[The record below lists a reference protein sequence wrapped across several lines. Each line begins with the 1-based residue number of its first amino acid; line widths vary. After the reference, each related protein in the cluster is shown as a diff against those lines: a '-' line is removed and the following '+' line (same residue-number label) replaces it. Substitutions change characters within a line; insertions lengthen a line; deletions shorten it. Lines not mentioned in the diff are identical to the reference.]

1 VVFIIFF
8 NAIFTAAPFYLA
20 AISVFAA
27 VITVYDKFAAKS
39 RLRRVSESFLI
50 FIALLGGSAAMLGT
64 MLLIRHKTRH
74 LKFMAGIPLIIL
86 LQLCIVLLAVRL
98 IHNV

>member
-1 VVFIIFF
+1 MIFSTE
-8 NAIFTAAPFYLA
+8 ILKAAFFYLA

-39 RLRRVSESFLI
+39 RLRRVPESFLI
-50 FIALLGGSAAMLGT
+50 FIALLGGSAAMLAA

-98 IHNV
+98 IHNG